1 MKTLPGVG
9 NYVNGFN
16 GWMVKLDGIGSRPV
30 LWSPAPDTMHQSQ
43 GAFWLA
49 YLVYRNDTTT
59 PRSLGATLDFALKG
73 SDGQLYAEYSA
84 GGRDPQRKKIAD
96 AMHANP
102 LDYTVAPGQ
111 RTATVLVFD
120 LPPGVAPAQ
129 LLGRLL
135 DGDDV
140 SPGWQVAW
148 DLIKAP

>member
-9 NYVNGFN
+9 HYVNDFN

-49 YLVYRNDTTT
+49 YVVYRNDTST

-73 SDGQLYAEYSA
+73 SDGQLYAEYSG

-120 LPPGVAPAQ
+120 LPPGVAPVQ

-135 DGDDV
+135 DGDNV
-140 SPGWQVAW
+140 SPNWQVAW
-148 DLIKAP
+148 ELGKTP

>member
-1 MKTLPGVG
+1 
-9 NYVNGFN
+9 
-16 GWMVKLDGIGSRPV
+16 
-30 LWSPAPDTMHQSQ
+30 MHQSQ

-49 YLVYRNDTTT
+49 YVVYRNDSST

-73 SDGQLYAEYSA
+73 SDGQLYAEYSG

-102 LDYTVAPGQ
+102 LDYPVAPGQ

-120 LPPGVAPAQ
+120 LPPGVAPVQ

-135 DGDDV
+135 EGDKV
-140 SPGWQVAW
+140 SPGGQVAW
-148 DLIKAP
+148 DLNLAP